1 MAESPQKRTDLVDV
15 HHPGLKVQK
24 KVRRHK
30 ADVLARSGWKPGELQ
45 KSKAETP
52 KE

>member
-15 HHPGLKVQK
+15 HHPKLGVQK

-30 ADVLARSGWKPGELQ
+30 AEVLAKSGWKPGALP
-45 KSKAETP
+45 KSKAETT